1 MSNPIRTLLLSD
13 VPSAMELSTG
23 AGWNQTAEDWH
34 RVIQLS
40 TNGCR
45 CIEDAGKIV
54 ATTTLLHH
62 GTALAWIGMV
72 LTRPEYRRQGLAKRL
87 MEDTIAGAERR
98 GIRTLKLD
106 ATDEGR
112 PLYEGLGFV
121 VEETVERWGR
131 DLKAVEVAEDMS
143 DASKE
148 GIYGGSHVGAISEE
162 HLALDM
168 KAFGVSRKPLLE
180 TFFASGRSDSTAGG
194 YVLSRPGRTAHSL
207 GPCVASSREDAQQLI
222 ATHIGRVKCASDE
235 PECSSSRTWYWDL
248 LPANSEAV
256 SLAEEYGFTR
266 RRILWRMRRGD
277 AIKNN
282 DAMVYAIAGFEL
294 G

>member
-1 MSNPIRTLLLSD
+1 MMPSD
-13 VPSAMELSTG
+13 VPSAMELSTR
-23 AGWNQTAEDWH
+23 AGWNQTAEDW
-34 RVIQLS
+34 RRMMQLS
-40 TNGCR
+40 ASGCR

-54 ATTTLLHH
+54 ATTTLLHY
-62 GTALAWIGMV
+62 GASLAWIGMV
-72 LTRPEYRRQGLAKRL
+72 LTRPEYRRQGLARRL
-87 MEDTIAGAERR
+87 MEDSIASAERR

-131 DLKAVEVAEDMS
+131 DLKAVEDAEDVSGTSKQGVQS
-143 DASKE
+143 D
-148 GIYGGSHVGAISEE
+148 SHAWAICGD

-168 KAFGVSRKPLLE
+168 KAFGVSRKRLLD
-180 TFFASGRSDSTAGG
+180 TLFASGRSDSTTGG

-207 GPCVASSREDAQQLI
+207 GPCVASSREGAQQLI
-222 ATHIGRVKCASDE
+222 TTHFGRVKCRSDE
-235 PECSSSRTWYWDL
+235 SGCSSCRGWYWDL

-256 SLAEEYGFTR
+256 RFAEEYGFTR
-266 RRILWRMRRGD
+266 RRTLWRMRHGD
-277 AIKNN
+277 AIKKN
-282 DAMVYAIAGFEL
+282 DEMVYAIAGFEL